1 MNVGK
6 IWKISDVGWLKGA
19 MVRDDDI
26 YIHDHDVTP
35 YTYNFIWLNFLHIYL
50 TRLYSLPTPV
60 VVPPFHI
67 CTLLAN
73 NGTIAQYKTND
84 YMNNLE
90 KGIFLIF
97 KS

>member
-1 MNVGK
+1 M
-6 IWKISDVGWLKGA
+6 IMMLPH
-19 MVRDDDI
+19 
-26 YIHDHDVTP
+26 IHII
-35 YTYNFIWLNFLHIYL
+35 FIWLNFLHIYL

-60 VVPPFHI
+60 AVPPFHI